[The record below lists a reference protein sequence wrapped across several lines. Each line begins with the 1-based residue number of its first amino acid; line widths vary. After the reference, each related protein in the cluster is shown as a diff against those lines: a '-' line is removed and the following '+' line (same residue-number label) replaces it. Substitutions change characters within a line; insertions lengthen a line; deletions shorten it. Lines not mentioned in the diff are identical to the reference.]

1 MSDTLI
7 SPSVAKG
14 MLTIPHQRR
23 PLSTHEKLMGQRM
36 LASARQCPQFTV
48 TVDVVMD
55 AMLDYKARIEP
66 RVSLTP
72 LVLQRVVGTLQE
84 FPQLNAMLCDDEIVT
99 FDSINLGVAMDTP
112 FGLRVPVIRQAERL
126 SPYEIAD
133 GLKQL
138 VERARENRLSLSD
151 MSQGTITVS
160 NLGMLNVTHF
170 APIVNPPQVA
180 IIGLTAI
187 RPNLQMTK
195 DGRVVSQSL
204 MAVTLTS
211 DHRIIDGATAARFL
225 NALKERIERA
235 IDD

>member
-1 MSDTLI
+1 MI
-7 SPSVAKG
+7 SPSVTKG
-14 MLTIPHQRR
+14 MLTVPHQRR

-36 LASARQCPQFTV
+36 LASVRQCPQFTV
-48 TVDVVMD
+48 AVDVVMD
-55 AMLDYKARIEP
+55 AMLDYKAHVEP
-66 RVSLTP
+66 KISLTP
-72 LVLQRVVGTLQE
+72 LVLRCVAGALQE
-84 FPQLNAMLCDDEIVT
+84 FPVLNAMLCDDEVVT
-99 FDSINLGVAMDTP
+99 FDSINLSVAMDTP
-112 FGLRVPVIRQAERL
+112 FGLRVPVIRQTERL

-133 GLKQL
+133 QLKQL
-138 VERARENRLSLSD
+138 AERAQENRLSLSD

-180 IIGLTAI
+180 IIGIAAI
-187 RPNLQMTK
+187 RPNLQMTE

-204 MAVTLTS
+204 MGVTLTS

-225 NALKERIERA
+225 NVLKERMEGA

>member
-36 LASARQCPQFTV
+36 LASARQCPQFSV
-48 TVDVVMD
+48 TVDVAIDVI
-55 AMLDYKARIEP
+55 LEYKARIEP
-66 RVSLTP
+66 KVSLTP
-72 LVLQRVVGTLQE
+72 LILRCVTSTLQE
-84 FPQLNAMLCDDEIVT
+84 FPQLNAMLCDDEIIT

-112 FGLRVPVIRQAERL
+112 YGLRVPVIRQAESL
-126 SPYEIAD
+126 SPCEIAD

-138 VERARENRLSLSD
+138 AERAQQNRLSLGD

-170 APIVNPPQVA
+170 APIVNPPQAA
-180 IIGLTAI
+180 IIGIAAI
-187 RPNLQMTK
+187 RPTLQMTE
-195 DGRVVSQSL
+195 DDRIVSQSL

-225 NALKERIERA
+225 NVLKERMEGA
-235 IDD
+235 NND